1 MPRRTVNTPEN
12 NAPEKLALD
21 VSEHRNSHFPHVV
34 LNSGPGMISAEG
46 LPTEIPAGWSP
57 PAKAS
62 LPHEY

>member
-12 NAPEKLALD
+12 NAPEKLAPD
-21 VSEHRNSHFPHVV
+21 VSEPRNSQFPDLV
-34 LNSGPGMISAEG
+34 LTPGSGMTPAEG
-46 LPTEIPAGWSP
+46 VPTEIPAGYSP